1 MPHKASIRISA
12 HNLETVHRPRQSQ
25 VNTLTGSDFMML
37 SLRKN
42 EEIVGGIY
50 SYLAIN
56 CMVDIDPPNYMTNIP
71 ATDEP
76 ISHTTTDTEELD
88 FWH

>member
-1 MPHKASIRISA
+1 MKSS
-12 HNLETVHRPRQSQ
+12 
-25 VNTLTGSDFMML
+25 

-56 CMVDIDPPNYMTNIP
+56 CMVDIDPSNYMMNVP
-71 ATDEP
+71 A
-76 ISHTTTDTEELD
+76 HN
-88 FWH
+88 